1 MGIISVTT
9 QASINSIF
17 KQRSNFDLRRL
28 LAGTD
33 NILNGVLQGLQETA
47 LHGDRLLEAMS
58 GSLKVVPFLASL
70 NASAQAGDGMVG
82 TVNDNVEGLRDECT
96 RALRPPKKHR
106 VRKEY
111 SRQIRLELTEQAYC
125 QGILYALLVSQS
137 SLITLIRPKDHSIHP
152 ADLHILLSTI
162 ASTDALRL
170 PNSESWIPICLPR
183 FNSRGFLHAFVS
195 YVDSQAEASEPVSRT
210 KEETERESNL
220 GLGIILVTAEKEGFF
235 DMKAWKDEIVK
246 QLLRTPTGL
255 SSTISSAPS
264 DSLYTRL
271 IKAIVPSPLAPNA
284 TQQEPATFQSQSFLP
299 VTHQP
304 YIQPVK
310 HFWYKS
316 KTHVQ
321 IFTPFCPRGTSAS
334 DPATSFSGI
343 YAASAMRR
351 QGLLAQY
358 LNIRDALHSTINRTM
373 FDASHKLV
381 YLATGEEAILGLVSH
396 NIIVVLASA
405 LRLSE

>member
-1 MGIISVTT
+1 MAIISVTT

-47 LHGDRLLEAMS
+47 THGDRLLEAMS
-58 GSLKVVPFLASL
+58 GSLKIVPFLASL
-70 NASAQAGDGMVG
+70 NASAQAGDGNVG

-96 RALRPPKKHR
+96 KALRPPKKHQ
-106 VRKEY
+106 VRQECSNKGHL
-111 SRQIRLELTEQAYC
+111 QMTEQNHH
-125 QGILYALLVSQS
+125 QGILYALLVSHS
-137 SLITLIRPKDHSIHP
+137 SLITLVRPKDHSIHP

-162 ASTDALRL
+162 DSTDALRL

-195 YVDSQAEASEPVSRT
+195 YFDSQAETSGTDSRSIEEAGSESD
-210 KEETERESNL
+210 L
-220 GLGIILVTAEKEGFF
+220 GLGVILVTAEKEGFF

-271 IKAIVPSPLAPNA
+271 LKAIVPSPLSPNA
-284 TQQEPATFQSQSFLP
+284 TQQRPATFQSQSFLP
-299 VTHQP
+299 APHQP
-304 YIQPVK
+304 HIQPIK

-321 IFTPFCPRGTSAS
+321 LFTPFCPRGPSAS
-334 DPATSFSGI
+334 DPPTSFSGV
-343 YAASAMRR
+343 YAASAVRR
-351 QGLLAQY
+351 QALLAHY
-358 LNIRDALHSTINRTM
+358 MNIRDVLHSTTNRTRY
-373 FDASHKLV
+373 DGSHKLV

-396 NIIVVLASA
+396 NIIVALASA
-405 LRLSE
+405 LIMSE